1 MFNELFPG
9 EQVNKPVEPNFS
21 QDQPNIGGYIPP
33 EQIEMKSPY
42 YNDTQKPMNLLPH
55 QEQMWDTLDAFEE
68 VAWSDANVGI
78 KTGWTEFDHAL
89 DGGFKTGWVIVGGSS
104 NIGKTSFLSL
114 MGWNIA
120 HNNPDVFVMD
130 FSLDDPM
137 KDKIPRVV
145 AGANKVLINAV
156 RMPKSFE
163 QFPDMLKRRKA
174 GIDAVR
180 NAVDKYQAYDANH
193 GTDIDEIDRT
203 VQKMM
208 VSLEEEAVR
217 TGKPRRRLVV
227 MIDNFHDLTTT
238 NREAM
243 GSDKQKYD
251 YLAQRCSDMATLYD
265 IVLISTGEFKKLNGF
280 RRPGVEDL
288 RESIKIVYEAKLI
301 LLCHNEVGTKGE
313 SASIFYERTGVNAK
327 QPIFEVAF
335 GKNKMSSYKG
345 RLFYEFYPELAYF
358 EEADKASSSRYRNLV
373 YSNN

>member
-1 MFNELFPG
+1 MFETLFP
-9 EQVNKPVEPNFS
+9 
-21 QDQPNIGGYIPP
+21 DQPDFKPNDPTIFQQPTQGYIPP
-33 EQIEMKSPY
+33 DQIEIQSPY
-42 YNDTQKPMNLLPH
+42 YNNTPKPVTLLPH
-55 QEQMWDTLDAFEE
+55 QEAMWDTLDEFEE
-68 VAWSDANVGI
+68 MAWSDANTGV
-78 KTGWTEFDHAL
+78 KTGWADFDNAL
-89 DGGFKTGWVIVGGSS
+89 DGGFKSGWVIVGGAS
-104 NIGKTSFLSL
+104 NVGKTSFLSL

-120 HNNPDVFVMD
+120 HANPDVFVMD

-163 QFPDMLKRRKA
+163 HLPDMLKRRSH
-174 GIDAVR
+174 GLDAVR

-208 VSLEEEAVR
+208 VSLEEEAAR
-217 TGKPRRRLVV
+217 TGKPRRKLIV

-238 NREAM
+238 AREAM
-243 GSDKQKYD
+243 GSDKSKYD

-280 RRPGVEDL
+280 RRPSTEDL

-313 SASIFYERTGVNAK
+313 SAAIYYEKQGANAK
-327 QPIFEVAF
+327 QPVFEVSF
-335 GKNKMSSYKG
+335 GKNKMSSFKG
-345 RLFYEFYPELAYF
+345 RLFYEFYPEIAYF
-358 EEADKASSSRYRNLV
+358 MEADKAAASKYRNLV